1 MRLRLKYTLPLV
13 QLCLA
18 LVLLRWDMLWWRTVA
33 RSMDMPGPSP
43 ASQLLV
49 SINTPLALLEAFVF
63 RHLPA
68 RWDLIT
74 FVVAIEVFWYW
85 VGMNIV
91 TWREQRAAYLFSW
104 MPLRLLADVTIIGIG
119 AFWILECCKEIYRY
133 PDQRLFSARGWLY
146 PLLLALP
153 IVWGIVLVSFFG
165 YDCIHSLV
173 RRKSA

>member
-13 QLCLA
+13 QLCVA
-18 LVLLRWDMLWWRTVA
+18 LVRLRWDVLWWRTVA

-74 FVVAIEVFWYW
+74 FV
-85 VGMNIV
+85 G
-91 TWREQRAAYLFSW
+91 L
-104 MPLRLLADVTIIGIG
+104 
-119 AFWILECCKEIYRY
+119 
-133 PDQRLFSARGWLY
+133 
-146 PLLLALP
+146 
-153 IVWGIVLVSFFG
+153 
-165 YDCIHSLV
+165 
-173 RRKSA
+173 